1 MPRAR
6 RNALVALAVLGL
18 ALVTLTVAAA
28 LRDTTPPQLYS
39 EPPTRLAV
47 GAPLGLFVSADEPVT
62 YVLDYGGET
71 TTLVDQDA
79 TFDVPAVP
87 GVQLAHLSAKDAA
100 GNETVLEASIV
111 GVPAF
116 EPALAAPGQVRAG
129 DPLGVTITGLPGPG
143 ADPVL
148 SAAVTSVTLTAD
160 GAVVPLREVA
170 GPAYRGMLATPM
182 TVDPQAL
189 TLALHVTDEFG
200 RAYDVSTTTLLEA
213 LPVEVEQLRLSAST
227 LAVIT
232 PEGRELEAE
241 TAAAAWAGARPGPL
255 WTKPFIMPIDGVS
268 TSGFGDARRYVQGGP
283 VSFHYGL
290 DLATAQGTPIHAT
303 NDGVVV
309 VAGRYP
315 IKGGWVAIDHG
326 AGLMSYYFHMSEVKA
341 EVGQEVKQGD
351 VIGLV
356 GTTGLS
362 TGPHLH
368 WEMRVRQAASNP
380 LAWVG
385 KTFP

>member
-1 MPRAR
+1 MAGPRR
-6 RNALVALAVLGL
+6 YALVALAVLGL
-18 ALVTLTVAAA
+18 TLVTLTVSAA
-28 LRDTTPPQLYS
+28 LRDTTPPKLYV
-39 EPPTRLAV
+39 EPPSRLAV

-62 YVLDYGGET
+62 YILEYGGET
-71 TTLVDQDA
+71 FQLVDQDA
-79 TFDVPAVP
+79 TFDVPAVA
-87 GVQLAHLSAKDAA
+87 GAQLAHLSATDGA
-100 GNETVLEASIV
+100 GNETVFDASIV

-116 EPALAAPGQVRAG
+116 EPALVAISQVTAG
-129 DPLGVTITGLPGPG
+129 DPLGVMISGLPGAG

-148 SAAVTSVTLTAD
+148 SAAITSMTLKT
-160 GAVVPLREVA
+160 GETVVPLREVA

-182 TVDPQAL
+182 AVDAQTL
-189 TLALHVTDEFG
+189 TLALHVRDEFG
-200 RAYDVSTTTLLEA
+200 RAYDVSTTTVLEP
-213 LPVEVEQLRLSAST
+213 LPVEIEQLRLSAST

-241 TAAAAWAGARPGPL
+241 ALAAAWAGALPDPL
-255 WTKPFIMPIDGVS
+255 WTEPFIMPIDGVS
-268 TSGFGDARRYVQGGP
+268 TSGFGDARRYVPGGP

-290 DLATAQGTPIHAT
+290 DLATAQGTPVHAT

-326 AGLMSYYFHMSEVKA
+326 DGLMSYYFHMSEVIA
-341 EVGQEVKQGD
+341 EVGQVVKQGD

-368 WEMRVRQAASNP
+368 WEMRVRQVASNP